1 MTEFFESFYYG
12 FLKTVPAIEAIWE
25 TKNQKPKLIIADA
38 FAVHARYLAR
48 KHSIPLLVFYST
60 YFYFNISDNQ
70 SRKKILE
77 EFQSQAREELLT
89 PLEEEMEAKYNVRI
103 NW

>member
-1 MTEFFESFYYG
+1 MNLQFMRDIWRESTTSLCLF
-12 FLKTVPAIEAIWE
+12 
-25 TKNQKPKLIIADA
+25 
-38 FAVHARYLAR
+38 
-48 KHSIPLLVFYST
+48 FYST